1 MKLPPAYNKMLLG
14 ILSLLSFSLSAQT
27 DFTID
32 IEPVII
38 NNAPAVQS
46 YTWGLTSDQKW
57 IILGGRIDGLH
68 QRQPFASFLEADN
81 NTSVYVI
88 DPVGNQTWS
97 ADLSSLSAPLFEQ
110 LQSTNQNFIQR
121 GSTLYITGGYGY
133 STTAGDHITY
143 DGLIAVDLNGLANA
157 VINATALDSYF
168 RVINDPVFKITGGQ
182 MGLLDSTFYLVGGHL
197 FDGRYN
203 PMGPN
208 NGPGFVQVYSNEIRT
223 FKIDDDGTNLNFYDY
238 AATHD
243 TVNLHRR
250 DYNMAYQIYPD
261 GSYGFTVFSGV
272 FDYNNMPYLNVVEI
286 TPGNYTVN
294 NTFNQLLSQYQSAKM
309 AVYDTVGNVMHTFFF
324 GGLSQFTLDSQ
335 GTLVEDVNVP
345 FVKTISRI
353 SRDGN
358 GTMTET
364 KLDYLEMPAL
374 MGPGSDFIHVH
385 NYLYPNEVINLSA
398 IPNQR
403 TLVGYI
409 FGGIESTAENIF
421 FVNDGTQ
428 SASTT
433 SIFAVYIDKSQ
444 AGLEETEINGKGVFN
459 LKLYP
464 NPVGRKLKVSF
475 FASSLD
481 TIELGVMTTDG
492 KVVSR
497 EKYTP
502 WMTGDQ
508 EYKLDVSELA
518 EGTYFLTITNGA
530 FQHQEQFV
538 KR

>member
-1 MKLPPAYNKMLLG
+1 MRLIPANNKVLLG
-14 ILSLLSFSLSAQT
+14 FFTFLSLSLTAQV

-32 IEPVII
+32 IEPISI
-38 NNAPAVQS
+38 TGAPQVQS

-68 QRQPFASFLEADN
+68 QRQPFASFLAQDN
-81 NTSVYVI
+81 NTSVFVI

-97 ADLSSLSAPLFEQ
+97 ADLSSLPAPLFEQ

-121 GSTLYITGGYGY
+121 KGTLYITGGYGY
-133 STTAGDHITY
+133 SATAGDHITY
-143 DGLIAVDLNGLANA
+143 DGLIAVDVDGLADA
-157 VINATALDSYF
+157 VINSTAIDGYF
-168 RVINDPVFKITGGQ
+168 RSINDPVFKITGGQ
-182 MGLLDSTFYLVGGHL
+182 MGELDSTYYLVGGHL
-197 FDGRYN
+197 FDGKYN

-223 FKIDDDGTNLNFYDY
+223 FKINDDGTNLSFYDY
-238 AATHD
+238 AAIHD
-243 TVNLHRR
+243 TINLHRR
-250 DYNMAYQIYPD
+250 DYNMAPQIYPD
-261 GSYGFTVFSGV
+261 GSYGFTAFSGV
-272 FDYNNMPYLNVVEI
+272 FDYNNMPYLNVVEV

-309 AVYDTVGNVMHTFFF
+309 PIYDTVGNVMHTFFF
-324 GGLSQFTLDSQ
+324 GGLSQFTLDNQ

-353 SRDGN
+353 SRDSG
-358 GTMTET
+358 GAMTET

-374 MGPGSDFIHVH
+374 MGPGSDFIHLH
-385 NYLYPNEVINLSA
+385 DYLYINDVISLSA

-433 SIFAVYIDKSQ
+433 SIFGVYIDKSQ

-464 NPVGRKLKVSF
+464 NPVGRKLKLNF

-481 TIELGVMTTDG
+481 KIALNVVTADG
-492 KVVSR
+492 KVVIS
-497 EKYTP
+497 ETYTP
-502 WMTGDQ
+502 WMTGEQ

-518 EGTYFLTITNGA
+518 EGSYFLAITNGA
-530 FQHQEQFV
+530 FQYQEQFV